1 MENNVN
7 LAIKG
12 NKECLTTENNN
23 TEYEEIKAEVLGST
37 SSSSFAWKL
46 EEWFLW
52 TGCLHVCIRAEGTS
66 NCTENNVS

>member
-12 NKECLTTENNN
+12 NKECLTTENDN

-37 SSSSFAWKL
+37 SSSSFA
-46 EEWFLW
+46 
-52 TGCLHVCIRAEGTS
+52 
-66 NCTENNVS
+66 